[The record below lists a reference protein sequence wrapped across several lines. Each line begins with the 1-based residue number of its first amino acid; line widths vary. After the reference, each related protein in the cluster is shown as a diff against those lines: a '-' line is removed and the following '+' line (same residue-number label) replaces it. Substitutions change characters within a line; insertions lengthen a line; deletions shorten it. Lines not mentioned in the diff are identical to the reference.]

1 MTWYELSR
9 KLFNFSFENYKCWV
23 YHIALFM
30 WIIELNNRLW
40 WKKQFWL
47 PTKDTMEWLHIGN
60 KNTYYSTLK
69 DLVEWWFITIVQE
82 SKNQYQSTIIEI
94 CCVENE
100 PALMTALDTA
110 LIQHWYQQSTSIDT
124 SSVPIDKQVNKE
136 TTKPRKKKQ
145 VDTTPQ
151 NPEDTEKPKEE
162 INQEEWTALLE
173 WEETFSS
180 MMAQALV
187 DIWWKPD
194 ISVEAFVKWVKK
206 KMNDNRIEECEKD
219 FYKLKSEL
227 SWFVDHYQIP
237 AENKK
242 IKDHK
247 SRLWSNFCLK
257 FNLK

>member
-9 KLFNFSFENYKCWV
+9 KLFNFSFDNYKCWV

-69 DLVEWWFITIVQE
+69 DLVEWWFITIIQE

-94 CCVENE
+94 CCVESE

-110 LIQHWYQQSTSIDT
+110 LIQHWHQQSTSIDT
-124 SSVPIDKQVNKE
+124 SSVPIDKQINNE

-145 VDTTPQ
+145 VEATPKNQ
-151 NPEDTEKPKEE
+151 EDTETPKTE
-162 INQEEWTALLE
+162 INQEEWIALLE
-173 WEETFSS
+173 WEETFTS
-180 MMAQALV
+180 MMAHALI
-187 DIWWKPD
+187 DIWWKPKETVQEF
-194 ISVEAFVKWVKK
+194 VEWVKK
-206 KMNDNRIEECEKD
+206 KMEANKIEECEKD
-219 FYKLKSEL
+219 FYKLKSWL
-227 SWFVDHYQIP
+227 SWFVDHF
-237 AENKK
+237 
-242 IKDHK
+242 KDKSTKNHK
-247 SRLWSNFCLK
+247 STLWANFCLQ
-257 FNLK
+257 FNIK